1 MKKIK
6 KIHEPKE
13 EANKMEPEDMI
24 SSKFSKLNF
33 KENER

>member
-1 MKKIK
+1 MKKIN